1 MVLEGLRGYLQIA
14 SGLTDVTR
22 QRATGVAQ
30 SLLSQ
35 GAGLGAGLPGGL
47 PSVGDLREQVAG
59 VAEDLLATSKANRE
73 MLLGLV
79 RGEVERQVTKL
90 GLVSASELEAAT
102 KRAQR
107 LEVRVHDLERRMA
120 GQPEAAVAPPASGAP
135 AQPTTVSATRATG
148 TEVPAKKVPAKKVPA
163 KKVPAKKVP
172 AKKVLAENV
181 PGKGVSATKA
191 PARERAAGDVAAA
204 PTPGE
209 RAAAKRAVAGARA
222 GARKGPHA

>member
-22 QRATGVAQ
+22 QRATSVAQ

-35 GAGLGAGLPGGL
+35 GVELGSGLSSGL

-59 VAEDLLATSKANRE
+59 VAEDLLSTSKANRE

-107 LEVRVHDLERRMA
+107 LEVRVHDLERRV
-120 GQPEAAVAPPASGAP
+120 AAQQGGASAPPAGAQPATTAARSVPTKAP
-135 AQPTTVSATRATG
+135 ATTAPASKAPATKA
-148 TEVPAKKVPAKKVPA
+148 PAKKVPAKKVPA
-163 KKVPAKKVP
+163 
-172 AKKVLAENV
+172 
-181 PGKGVSATKA
+181 TKA
-191 PARERAAGDVAAA
+191 SAQVAAA

-222 GARKGPHA
+222 RKGTQA

>member
-22 QRATGVAQ
+22 QRATSVAQ
-30 SLLSQ
+30 SLLAQ
-35 GAGLGAGLPGGL
+35 GAGLGSGLGAGLSGGL

-120 GQPEAAVAPPASGAP
+120 GQPSSGAAPAPAASAPAGSVTKAPAS
-135 AQPTTVSATRATG
+135 TVPPR
-148 TEVPAKKVPAKKVPA
+148 KV
-163 KKVPAKKVP
+163 
-172 AKKVLAENV
+172 
-181 PGKGVSATKA
+181 ATKA
-191 PARERAAGDVAAA
+191 PATKAPATKVATKAPAAPTKKVAKAPARGRSVAPDVAAA

-209 RAAAKRAVAGARA
+209 RAAAKRAVAGARKST
-222 GARKGPHA
+222 ARKGTQA

>member
-22 QRATGVAQ
+22 QRATSVAQ
-30 SLLSQ
+30 SLLAQ

-47 PSVGDLREQVAG
+47 PSVGDLREQVTG
-59 VAEDLLATSKANRE
+59 VAEDLLATSRANRE

-107 LEVRVHDLERRMA
+107 LEVRVHDLERRVA
-120 GQPEAAVAPPASGAP
+120 GQSPTAAGPAPAPGAP
-135 AQPTTVSATRATG
+135 ATPVATKA
-148 TEVPAKKVPAKKVPA
+148 PAKKV
-163 KKVPAKKVP
+163 
-172 AKKVLAENV
+172 
-181 PGKGVSATKA
+181 ATKA
-191 PARERAAGDVAAA
+191 PARSRSTAPDVA
-204 PTPGE
+204 
-209 RAAAKRAVAGARA
+209 
-222 GARKGPHA
+222 

>member
-22 QRATGVAQ
+22 QRATSVAQ
-30 SLLSQ
+30 SLLAQ
-35 GAGLGAGLPGGL
+35 GAGLGAGLSGGL
-47 PSVGDLREQVAG
+47 PSVGDLREQAAG

-79 RGEVERQVTKL
+79 RGEVERQVTRL

-107 LEVRVHDLERRMA
+107 LEVRVHDLERRVA
-120 GQPEAAVAPPASGAP
+120 GHSSTAAEPASAAGAAEP
-135 AQPTTVSATRATG
+135 
-148 TEVPAKKVPAKKVPA
+148 KVPAPKVTTKAPATKVTAKTSARKAPA
-163 KKVPAKKVP
+163 KA
-172 AKKVLAENV
+172 A
-181 PGKGVSATKA
+181 ATKA
-191 PARERAAGDVAAA
+191 PARSRSAADDVAAA

-209 RAAAKRAVAGARA
+209 RAAAKRAVS
-222 GARKGPHA
+222 GARKSTARKGTQA